1 MSTKRSILKR
11 VHSASRAHVSTRV
24 VACMVFMLLTMRVY
38 AQAFIDQDFR
48 MYDTNGSNDIAQL
61 VQKLGMTVDL
71 STHQSLELK
80 DDLVWSDYILT
91 GNKQKLYNRL
101 ALLHRWQNYGFTVRS
116 SYFGTAFD
124 NAEMTDINLNPNS
137 VNFIKYRNRFMHQA
151 NLTGK
156 YELGFLALSSYAYG
170 RRMYSDPTLVY
181 SETSVVLEK
190 INDDLYAGAEVVMKL
205 PQDISC
211 KIGVDLKQHVGGS
224 YFDRTTTHVG
234 IGIEKD
240 ILSVFNLFAA
250 TTIYN
255 SNQPDYRDILTNQV
269 VSELRLGHRI
279 VPELAGFVS
288 YINRSCFADPGE
300 DIYLLANYLRAHL
313 QYSMPYDLSACSY
326 ILAGVKSRP
335 ENLDA
340 FHPSNTAYFLET
352 DFKLGCGLYLGGN
365 MNLMKE
371 YRDEYSG
378 KLTYHFNPISE
389 VHVQMTQYDSNQGDP
404 ANPYRHTSY
413 TIGTQMRF

>member
-1 MSTKRSILKR
+1 
-11 VHSASRAHVSTRV
+11 
-24 VACMVFMLLTMRVY
+24 
-38 AQAFIDQDFR
+38 